1 MLDSAV
7 GFLVILNVL
16 GWVVAEAF
24 EVRVKVGLGEEDACA
39 VGTF

>member
-24 EVRVKVGLGEEDACA
+24 EMRVNVGLGEEYACA

>member
-24 EVRVKVGLGEEDACA
+24 DVRVKVGLGEEDTGA